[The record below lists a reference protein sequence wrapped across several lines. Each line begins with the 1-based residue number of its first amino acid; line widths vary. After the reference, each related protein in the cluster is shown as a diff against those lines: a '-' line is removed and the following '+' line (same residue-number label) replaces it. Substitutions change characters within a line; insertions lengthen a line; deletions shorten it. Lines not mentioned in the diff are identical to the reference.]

1 MFHDIYGDER
11 NEGERLVY
19 MKQKKVDEKIAS
31 FDGKKVFNINNEETF
46 RKEIDELI
54 NYLTN

>member
-1 MFHDIYGDER
+1 
-11 NEGERLVY
+11 